1 MFTGGVVLV
10 YAYSE
15 YCENHSV
22 TSHIDIYTI
31 YTI

>member
-10 YAYSE
+10 DAFSE

-31 YTI
+31 